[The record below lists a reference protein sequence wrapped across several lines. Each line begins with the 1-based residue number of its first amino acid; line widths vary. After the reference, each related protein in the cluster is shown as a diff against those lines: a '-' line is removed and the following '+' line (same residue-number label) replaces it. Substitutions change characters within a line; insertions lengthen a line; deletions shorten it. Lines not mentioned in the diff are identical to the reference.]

1 MHLIR
6 WQTRCNWA
14 IVSQLWLSYY
24 CNVCGPSITKCP
36 GHITETKQW
45 VLCPWVDHYTIGFR
59 PLYMMWWSI
68 IQNAMMTY
76 LPRRRAGIWKVFTEV
91 VSLYSDLGLVKVLE
105 KGEQSL
111 QKHARDQRMVSMK
124 PMRYLNGEVCVDM
137 VQIPGMEKET
147 RGRLQKRLQGMQD
160 ASLCLLDAV
169 PPR

>member
-124 PMRYLNGEVCVDM
+124 PMRYLNGEVWNQKTERKYLWHLSALKILFMDILWKKFIYS
-137 VQIPGMEKET
+137 IPNRMNI
-147 RGRLQKRLQGMQD
+147 
-160 ASLCLLDAV
+160 
-169 PPR
+169 